1 MIRGKARATWRFGKR
16 ESQAEAKA
24 SGKGLRQSNA
34 SHSWEQEAERGGEV
48 EGLQRSV
55 GMGARRKALP
65 VTQGEAGARTKGEG
79 RVPSRGGTEPNFFL
93 TGPHLLQVENQ
104 QGGTCNRPERDDG
117 HLDQGG
123 RGQGR

>member
-1 MIRGKARATWRFGKR
+1 MPRTAGTGSRARG
-16 ESQAEAKA
+16 
-24 SGKGLRQSNA
+24 
-34 SHSWEQEAERGGEV
+34 RGRGPAALC
-48 EGLQRSV
+48 GH
-55 GMGARRKALP
+55 GGTKALP

-93 TGPHLLQVENQ
+93 TGPHLLQVENR
-104 QGGTCNRPERDDG
+104 QGGTCNRPDRDDG

>member
-1 MIRGKARATWRFGKR
+1 MPRTAENRKQSEGARSRACSALW
-16 ESQAEAKA
+16 
-24 SGKGLRQSNA
+24 
-34 SHSWEQEAERGGEV
+34 
-48 EGLQRSV
+48 
-55 GMGARRKALP
+55 ARRKALP

-93 TGPHLLQVENQ
+93 TGPHLLQVENR

>member
-1 MIRGKARATWRFGKR
+1 MPRTAGNRKQSEGARSRAC
-16 ESQAEAKA
+16 SA
-24 SGKGLRQSNA
+24 
-34 SHSWEQEAERGGEV
+34 
-48 EGLQRSV
+48 LQRSV
-55 GMGARRKALP
+55 GMEARTKALP

-93 TGPHLLQVENQ
+93 TGPHLLQVENR
-104 QGGTCNRPERDDG
+104 QGGTCNRPDRDDG